1 MNYQGKCKMKLFNR
15 HKVLLST
22 IEELNKVGINSRI
35 AIVKS
40 IFLLREEHNFN
51 EKMPFYHFFAYK
63 YGPFSHLC
71 FDDLRK
77 LRDNNF
83 IDDEETTIT
92 KTGEL
97 VLNEVGREHNS
108 TIKTV
113 LKSFPNEKKITDYV
127 YQKYPQY
134 TIKSELIEQKPEKS
148 SSGFFTIGYEGKDID
163 QFLNALVSNQ
173 IELLID
179 IRRNPFSM
187 NFIYIKDALMKKL
200 KDVDIDYLHI
210 PELGIESEERKNLNT
225 KADYEDLF
233 VKYRQTLPIKEVY
246 INRIIELGITKR
258 IALLCFEADCNFCH
272 RGEVAKVIKNKK
284 HEVINL

>member
-1 MNYQGKCKMKLFNR
+1 MKLFHR

-22 IEELNKVGINSRI
+22 IEELNKAGINSRR

-40 IFLLREEHNFN
+40 LFLLKEEHNIDSQ
-51 EKMPFYHFFAYK
+51 MPFYHFFGYK
-63 YGPFSHLC
+63 QGPFSHLC

-83 IDDEETTIT
+83 VDNEETTIT
-92 KTGEL
+92 KAGKA
-97 VLNEVGREHNS
+97 VLNEVGREHNPL
-108 TIKTV
+108 IKTM
-113 LKSFPNEKKITDYV
+113 LKPFPNEKKITDYV
-127 YQKYPQY
+127 YQKYPDY
-134 TIKSELIEQKPEKS
+134 TIKSELIEKKPKKYS
-148 SSGFFTIGYEGKDID
+148 PGFFTIGYEGKDID

-200 KDVDIDYLHI
+200 KDVSIDYLHI
-210 PELGIESEERKNLNT
+210 PELGIEREERKNLNT
-225 KADYEDLF
+225 KADYEELF
-233 VKYRQTLPIKEVY
+233 AKYRQNLPIKEVY
-246 INRIIELGITKR
+246 INRIIELGTTKR

-272 RGEVAKVIKNKK
+272 RGEVAKVIKSRK
-284 HEVINL
+284 HEVVNL